1 MKKLLIALAV
11 LVSVVAILFATGIIG
26 VGRARYQAMSD
37 YKLTTNSSLVLLQQY
52 TKQPLDSHTH
62 IYFVNFW
69 ATWCGNCIK
78 EFPNLNEVKKKYRG
92 NTDIRF
98 LSFCDDDS
106 IAATTTLQRVNKHLE
121 WEKYYAIKGLRSQL
135 KQLCI
140 QQRVPVDTNDGF
152 PSFFMIGRDGKI
164 LMYAQGAMAGHEGEA
179 EQKLD
184 SLNALYQK

>member
-11 LVSVVAILFATGIIG
+11 LVSVVAILFATGVIG
-26 VGRARYQAMSD
+26 IGHARYQAMSD
-37 YKLTTNSSLVLLQQY
+37 YKLTTDSSLVLLQQC

-78 EFPNLNEVKKKYRG
+78 ELPNLNEVKKKYRG

-106 IAATTTLQRVNKHLE
+106 VSATSTLQRVNKHLD

-164 LMYAQGAMAGHEGEA
+164 LMYAQGAIAGHEDEA
-179 EQKLD
+179 AHKLD